1 MNPVIVSVIGGDPC
15 TGEEES
21 LAREVGERLARA
33 GAILVCGG
41 LGGVMAAACEG
52 AAGAGG
58 VTVGLLPGDDPSA
71 ANAHVTVPLATG
83 LGHVRNTVVANAG
96 HAVIA
101 IGGRSGTLS
110 EIAFARVK
118 KKRVVSLGSWS
129 LDEGRAPEG
138 GLPRATSAEEAVR
151 LALETPRG

>member
-1 MNPVIVSVIGGDPC
+1 MNPLMVSVIGGEPC
-15 TGEEES
+15 TAEES
-21 LAREVGERLARA
+21 ALAREVGERLAGA

-71 ANAHVTVPLATG
+71 ANPHVSVPVATG
-83 LGHVRNTVVANAG
+83 LGHVRNTLVANAG
-96 HAVIA
+96 QAVIA
-101 IGGRSGTLS
+101 IGGASGTLS
-110 EIAFARVK
+110 EIAFARLK
-118 KKRVVSLGSWS
+118 GKRVVSLGSWS

-138 GLPRATSAEEAVR
+138 SLPLAASAEEAVR
-151 LALETPRG
+151 LALEGATG